1 MVIPIVPTY
10 TAGSG
15 RSAIHRIPHSL
26 PWPLCAIALGLAAF
40 GCGEL
45 STTEADLVVA
55 RVAGQQITTADL
67 EAFSQNIPTGMRRGL
82 TPAEM
87 RKDLLESLIDKT
99 VLLMEAEAQNVEEN
113 DWYQDQSNTARRNRL
128 LRNYSTHAISKR
140 VTVTEEELQEH
151 FRKTRRDR
159 AIRFSG
165 LMLGTLEEA
174 HQVLRDLADG
184 AQFHQLANERSLHR
198 DTGEKGGDS
207 GGYKLRDQV
216 TPALAGALFEL
227 EVGELTEPLRMSFRG
242 QTRWIV
248 FKITDEIPAPY
259 EASADRVLE
268 EVLMAKRTAR
278 SAVVLDSLRLVYPPR
293 VVASTRELMIS
304 RFAEASSGDVSFEPA
319 QQNLPLIAL
328 GNVEITLGRFV
339 DEAYEMF
346 IGANELAD
354 SSRVAVLLERVFIPS
369 YLLQQAAKD
378 SGMDDTP
385 EFISYM
391 EVRNQEFLL
400 DALKRMEV
408 DRHISVTEED
418 ARAFY
423 EENPKKFTSPE
434 TTVAVEIVV
443 ASDTLAQQ
451 IMRRLQEGADAV
463 ALAMEYTIRPG
474 AKHHQ
479 GRINLNIYTQPF
491 FQGVH
496 AVASRMDV
504 GEVGGPVKVPEG
516 YSVFLVEDRLTE
528 LSPYDTDSRRRAMAY
543 LKVGRAK
550 HSYVAYV
557 KGLRDRYPVEIFPQA
572 LARLGARAATS
583 S

>member
-1 MVIPIVPTY
+1 MVNPIMPMY
-10 TAGSG
+10 TAGSV
-15 RSAIHRIPHSL
+15 RSAIHRIPHSHL
-26 PWPLCAIALGLAAF
+26 WSACALALGLAAF
-40 GCGEL
+40 GCDEL
-45 STTEADLVVA
+45 STTEAGLVVA
-55 RVAGQQITTADL
+55 RVAGQEITDDDL

-82 TPAEM
+82 TPAAM

-99 VLLMEAEAQNVEEN
+99 VLLMEAEAQDIEE
-113 DWYQDQSNTARRNRL
+113 DSWYQDQSSTARRNRL
-128 LRNYSTHAISKR
+128 LNDYSVHAINKR

-174 HQVLRDLADG
+174 QEVLQELADG
-184 AQFHQLANERSLHR
+184 APFHQLANERSLHR
-198 DTGEKGGDS
+198 DTGKKGGDS

-242 QTRWIV
+242 QTRWTV

-259 EASADRVLE
+259 EASADRVRE
-268 EVLMAKRTAR
+268 EVLMAKRTERA
-278 SAVVLDSLRLVYPPR
+278 AAVLDSLRLVYPPR
-293 VVASTRELMIS
+293 VVPATRELMLS
-304 RFAEASSGDVSFEPA
+304 RFSEGSSGDVALEPA
-319 QQNLPLIAL
+319 EQGLPLIAL
-328 GNVEITLGRFV
+328 GDVEITLGRFV

-378 SGMDDTP
+378 SGLDDTP

-391 EVRNQEFLL
+391 AVRNQEFLL
-400 DALKRMEV
+400 DALKRLEV
-408 DRHISVTEED
+408 DRHISVTEDE

-423 EENPKKFTSPE
+423 DENPKKFTSPE

-443 ASDTLAQQ
+443 ASDTLARQ
-451 IMRRLQEGADAV
+451 IMRRLQQGADAV

-474 AKHHQ
+474 AKHHE

-528 LSPYDTDSRRRAMAY
+528 LSPYGEESRRRAIAY
-543 LKVGRAK
+543 LKVDRAK
-550 HSYVAYV
+550 RSYVAYV
-557 KGLRDRYPVEIFPQA
+557 KGLRDRHPVEIFSQA
-572 LARLGARAATS
+572 LEALSARAAAS